1 MKTAKRYPFPALLRQ
16 RLQLYFA
23 DQARLPGS
31 PSEAQFRRWAWQA
44 VKSRYRRAEIGLLL
58 LDEET
63 ARAYNRD
70 YRQKDYATN
79 VLSFALDEGEQAAWV
94 GLSGSLPVL
103 RGDLVIC
110 PQVVAREAA
119 EQGKTLEAHFAHL
132 TLHGVLHLMGYDH
145 IEPDEAEA
153 MEALEIR
160 LMNQLGYP
168 NPYAQ
173 DAD

>member
-1 MKTAKRYPFPALLRQ
+1 MKTAKRYPFPALLHQ

-23 DQARLPGS
+23 DQAQLPGS
-31 PSEAQFRRWAWQA
+31 PGETQFRRWAWQA

-79 VLSFALDEGEQAAWV
+79 VLSFALDEGEQAALA

>member
-23 DQARLPGS
+23 DQARQPGS

-79 VLSFALDEGEQAAWV
+79 VLSFALDEGEQAALA
-94 GLSGSLPVL
+94 GFSGSLPVL
-103 RGDLVIC
+103 HGDLVIC

-132 TLHGVLHLMGYDH
+132 TLHGMLHLMGYDH